1 VSIVA
6 DDASGTKK
14 ATYQTDTTYEDLI
27 RRKGMKD
34 MNGALDRLHESAVV
48 S

>member
-1 VSIVA
+1 MIVA
-6 DDASGTKK
+6 ENASGTME
-14 ATYQTDTTYEDLI
+14 ATYQTDTTDEDLI